1 MDAAISSLIDF
12 MAANREWAFWIA
24 LLFAAAENTAFLSIA
39 IPSTAI
45 LVGVGALVATGGL
58 TFTPIFLGA
67 AIGALIG
74 STFSWW
80 LGIRYGDRFLHVWPL
95 RDHPDL
101 VERGKQAFAK
111 WGPVAIIIGHFFGPL
126 RPVVFLM
133 CGMALM
139 PFWWFQL
146 FNVAGSIGWAYAV
159 PKFGE
164 VGGIAVGYVWKLIFG
179 V

>member
-1 MDAAISSLIDF
+1 MDAAIARLIDF
-12 MAANREWAFWIA
+12 LGANREWAFWVA
-24 LLFAAAENTAFLSIA
+24 LVFAIAENTAFLSIL

-45 LVGVGALVATGGL
+45 LVGVGALVATGGVDFL
-58 TFTPIFLGA
+58 PIFFGA
-67 AIGALIG
+67 AIGAVIG

-80 LGIRYGDRFLHVWPL
+80 LGMHYGDRMLSVRPM

-101 VERGKQAFAK
+101 VQRGKDAFAK
-111 WGPVAIIIGHFFGPL
+111 WGPLAIIIGHFFGPL

-146 FNVAGSIGWAYAV
+146 FNISGSIAWAFVV

-164 VGGIAVGYVWKLIFG
+164 VGGMAISYVWHLIFG
-179 V
+179 A

>member
-1 MDAAISSLIDF
+1 MEALIERLIEF
-12 MAANREWAFWIA
+12 LKANREWAFWIA
-24 LLFAAAENTAFLSIA
+24 MAFAAAENTAFLSIL

-45 LVGVGALVATGGL
+45 LVGVGALVATGAL
-58 TFTPIFLGA
+58 DFMPIFAGA

-80 LGIRYGDRFLHVWPL
+80 LGLRYGDAMLSIWPL
-95 RDHPDL
+95 RNHPQE

-111 WGPVAIIIGHFFGPL
+111 WGPLAIIIGHFFGPL

-133 CGMALM
+133 CGIALM

-146 FNVAGSIGWAYAV
+146 WNVAGSVAWAFVV

-164 VGGIAVGYVWKLIFG
+164 VGGLLIGYIWGLFSG
-179 V
+179 S